1 MKRIPNGTKVW
12 IKDNVDSWAAGEW
25 GIVRDYNSKD
35 NEYYIA
41 IADDKNMELVFYRNE
56 LKVAK

>member
-25 GIVRDYNSKD
+25 GIIRDYNSEDK
-35 NEYYIA
+35 EYYIA
-41 IADDKNMELVFYRNE
+41 IADDKDMELVFYRNE
-56 LKVAK
+56 FKVAK